1 MLALIAPL
9 SALLGGVGLLL
20 LGSGLFGTLLA
31 VRGELEGFSA
41 QTIGLISSGYFLGF
55 FLGTLFAPTLI
66 RRIGHIRAFAFCA
79 AGTAALTLAH
89 AVFVDP
95 LAWLVLRIGVG
106 ALLVVLYTV
115 IESWLNASSPPE
127 RRAQVFSAYMLV
139 NLGALALGQ
148 QFLRIADAGGFVLF
162 AVVSMLIS
170 LAVMPVTWTRL
181 TPPPVLAVPRI
192 GVRTLYR
199 AAPSAVIGTLASG
212 LALGAFW
219 GLGPLFAAD
228 LGLDH
233 AGVAS
238 FMGWTIVGGAAL
250 QFPLGRLSDSRD
262 RRVVLAAIGA
272 LAAAAAVLAM
282 LSGHFGAAALYVSMF
297 MFGGLA
303 FAVYPLSVA
312 HLIDRISTD
321 QVLAGSSTL
330 LLVHGVA
337 SAVGPSLAGLAM
349 TRSGEPG
356 ALLAYAGMVFG
367 AMALFVGWRR
377 RVREGITEH
386 DASFL
391 PMLRTTPTAL
401 ELMPAAQDGATEPDA
416 ADTPQVPEA
425 SDAPDAAAAPGR

>member
-41 QTIGLISSGYFLGF
+41 QTIGLITSSYFVGF
-55 FLGTLFAPTLI
+55 FLGTFFAPALI
-66 RRIGHIRAFAFCA
+66 RRIGHIRSFAFCA

-89 AVFVDP
+89 AIFVWP
-95 LAWLVLRIGVG
+95 LAWLLLRIGVG

-115 IESWLNASSPPE
+115 IESWLNASSPPA
-127 RRAQVFSAYMLV
+127 RRAQVFSAYMLI

-148 QFLRIADAGGFVLF
+148 QFLRVADAGGFVLF
-162 AVVSMLIS
+162 AVVSMLVS
-170 LAVMPVTWTRL
+170 LAVMPVAWTRL
-181 TPPPVLAVPRI
+181 SPPAVHAVPRI
-192 GVRTLYR
+192 GLRALYR
-199 AAPSAVIGTLASG
+199 TAPSALVGTLASG

-219 GLGPLFAAD
+219 GLGPLYAAD
-228 LGLDH
+228 LGLDP

-250 QFPLGRLSDSRD
+250 QFPLGRLSDRRD
-262 RRVVLAAIGA
+262 RRSVLAAVGAVAA
-272 LAAAAAVLAM
+272 LATVLVPLAAGLGHAAAHAAM
-282 LSGHFGAAALYVSMF
+282 FA
-297 MFGGLA
+297 FGGLS

-312 HLIDRISTD
+312 HLIDRIAPD
-321 QVLAGSSTL
+321 QVLAGSSSL

-337 SAVGPSLAGLAM
+337 SAIGPGLAGAAM
-349 TRSGEPG
+349 TRSGQPG
-356 ALLAYAGMVFG
+356 ALLAYAAVVFG
-367 AMALFVGWRR
+367 AMALYVGWRR
-377 RVREGITEH
+377 RIREGESAH

-401 ELMPAAQDGATEPDA
+401 ELMPAAHDSEPA
-416 ADTPQVPEA
+416 AERARPPA
-425 SDAPDAAAAPGR
+425 

>member
-41 QTIGLISSGYFLGF
+41 QTIGLITSGYFLGF
-55 FLGTLFAPTLI
+55 FLGTLFAPALI

-89 AVFVDP
+89 AIFVVP
-95 LAWLVLRIGVG
+95 AAWLVLRIGVG

-148 QFLRIADAGGFVLF
+148 QFLRVAAVDGFVLF
-162 AVVSMLIS
+162 AVVSMLMS
-170 LAVMPVTWTRL
+170 LAVMPVAWTRL
-181 TPPPVLAVPRI
+181 TPPPVHAVPRI
-192 GVRTLYR
+192 GVRALYR

-219 GLGPLFAAD
+219 GLGPLYAATR
-228 LGLDH
+228 GLDH

-250 QFPLGRLSDSRD
+250 QFPLGRLSDRRD
-262 RRVVLAAIGA
+262 RRIVLAAIGG
-272 LAAAAAVLAM
+272 LAAFAAVLAL
-282 LSGHFGAAALYVSMF
+282 LSAQRGGAAVYASMF
-297 MFGGLA
+297 LFGGLS
-303 FAVYPLSVA
+303 FALYPLSVA
-312 HLIDRISTD
+312 HLIDRIGTD
-321 QVLAGSSTL
+321 QVLAASSTL

-337 SAVGPSLAGLAM
+337 SAIGPGLAGAAM
-349 TRSGEPG
+349 TRSGQPG
-356 ALLAYAGMVFG
+356 ALLVYAALVFG

-377 RVREGITEH
+377 RVREGSSEH
-386 DASFL
+386 DATFL

-401 ELMPAAQDGATEPDA
+401 ELMPAAQE
-416 ADTPQVPEA
+416 
-425 SDAPDAAAAPGR
+425 AAAGSAEHDATTR

>member
-55 FLGTLFAPTLI
+55 FVGTLFAPALI

-148 QFLRIADAGGFVLF
+148 QFLRIADVGDFVLF

-181 TPPPVLAVPRI
+181 TPPPVQAVPRI
-192 GVRTLYR
+192 GVRALYR

-228 LGLDH
+228 IGLDH

-238 FMGWTIVGGAAL
+238 FMGCTIVGGAAL

-262 RRVVLAAIGA
+262 RRDVLAAIGG
-272 LAAAAAVLAM
+272 LAAVAALLAVL
-282 LSGHFGAAALYVSMF
+282 SGRWGDAALYASMF
-297 MFGGLA
+297 AFGGLS

-312 HLIDRISTD
+312 HLIDRISPD

-330 LLVHGVA
+330 LLIHGVA
-337 SAVGPSLAGLAM
+337 SAVGPSLAGLVM
-349 TRSGEPG
+349 THSGSPG
-356 ALLAYAGMVFG
+356 ALFAYAAVVFG

-401 ELMPAAQDGATEPDA
+401 ELMPAAREGVTEPDVTQP
-416 ADTPQVPEA
+416 DISEPGVSA
-425 SDAPDAAAAPGR
+425 SDAAGVPGR